1 MLETPFPPKE
11 KVQIETA
18 RTPWQLLVS
27 ITAETS
33 LKLMQLREQLQ
44 RRGLRGRALH
54 PFDEHHGIG
63 VQRLTCRP
71 THRNRLKQW
80 RPGASKLSRSS
91 HGPRDYKLL
100 QLRTHRDQ
108 RLTRRTRGTR
118 QVRPKG
124 DGKTMSLISETG
136 AHAQGRQTFMVSGGG
151 VASSTAST
159 AAQEQA
165 SRAFPLAAITGHGTL
180 KLSLMLAAVD
190 PALGGVIIA
199 GGRGTGKSVLA
210 RGLHA
215 LLPPIE
221 VLDQESADVP
231 AGPGLNLDPSRPEEW
246 EENWRE
252 RLSNEPP
259 SKVIP
264 APFVQVPLGI
274 TEDRLVGAVDVA
286 ASLASGSAVFQPGLL
301 AEAHRGVLYVD
312 ELNLLDD
319 GIINLLLAAVGA
331 GENQVEREGLS
342 LSHPCRPLLIAT
354 YNPEEGNVRDHLLDR
369 FAIALSANQ
378 LVSTEERVEITN
390 AVLSHGQCSRSF
402 SERWKEE
409 TDALATQLLLARQ
422 WLPDVRISRE
432 QIEYLVTEALRGGVE
447 GHRSELYAVRV
458 ARAHAALSG
467 REQVEA
473 DDLQVAVALVIAP
486 RASQLPPP
494 DQQMEPPPPPDA
506 GEQNPENQPP
516 PPQGTDQD
524 QTDSPEDDS
533 NDEDENREDDNREDD
548 NRDEDDD
555 ESDQDEAPPSVP
567 EEFMLDPEAVSIDPD
582 LLLFNAA
589 KSKSGSSGSRSVVLS
604 DSRGRYVKPM
614 LPRGPVR
621 RIAVDATLRAA
632 APYQKARRERHPG
645 RNVIVEESDLRAKL
659 LQRQA
664 GALVIFLVD
673 ASGSMALNRMQSA
686 KGAVIRLLT
695 EAYENRDEV
704 ALIPFRGDQAEVLLP
719 PTRSITAA
727 RRRLESMPCG
737 GGSPL
742 AHGLTQAARV
752 GANALATGD
761 LGQVV
766 VVAITDG
773 RGNVPLSTS
782 LGQPELEGEEK
793 PDLKQEVLDVATR
806 YRMLGIKL
814 LVIDTERKF
823 IGSGMG
829 KDLAEAAG
837 GKYVQLPKASDQAI
851 AAIAM
856 DAINAVT

>member
-1 MLETPFPPKE
+1 M
-11 KVQIETA
+11 V
-18 RTPWQLLVS
+18 
-27 ITAETS
+27 
-33 LKLMQLREQLQ
+33 
-44 RRGLRGRALH
+44 
-54 PFDEHHGIG
+54 
-63 VQRLTCRP
+63 
-71 THRNRLKQW
+71 
-80 RPGASKLSRSS
+80 AS
-91 HGPRDYKLL
+91 
-100 QLRTHRDQ
+100 
-108 RLTRRTRGTR
+108 
-118 QVRPKG
+118 
-124 DGKTMSLISETG
+124 
-136 AHAQGRQTFMVSGGG
+136 G
-151 VASSTAST
+151 VAVTDDRAT
-159 AAQEQA
+159 
-165 SRAFPLAAITGHGTL
+165 RAFPLAAITGHGTL
-180 KLSLMLAAVD
+180 KLALLLAAVD
-190 PALGGVIIA
+190 PGLGGVVIA

-215 LLPPIE
+215 LLPPIDI
-221 VLDQESADVP
+221 LDVDNGV
-231 AGPGLNLDPSRPEEW
+231 GRNLDPLNPEEW
-246 EENWRE
+246 DAATRE
-252 RLSNEPP
+252 TISGDAP
-259 SKVIP
+259 SRVIP
-264 APFVQVPLGI
+264 APFVQIPLGI
-274 TEDRLVGAVDVA
+274 TEDRLVGAVDVT
-286 ASLASGSAVFQPGLL
+286 ASLASGSAMFQPGLL
-301 AEAHRGVLYVD
+301 ADAHRGVLYVD

-319 GIINLLLAAVGA
+319 GIVNLMLAAVGS
-331 GENQVEREGLS
+331 GENRVEREGLS

-378 LVSTEERVEITN
+378 LVSTEQRVEITN
-390 AVLSHGQCSRSF
+390 AVISHGQCSRSF
-402 SERWKEE
+402 AETWREE

-422 WLPDVRISRE
+422 WLPDVQISRE
-432 QIEYLVTEALRGGVE
+432 QIEYLVTEAIRGGVE

-467 REQVEA
+467 RDRVEA

-486 RASQLPPP
+486 RASQMPPP
-494 DQQMEPPPPPDA
+494 DQQMEPPPPPQDQ
-506 GEQNPENQPP
+506 GDQQNEQDNPP
-516 PPQGTDQD
+516 PPPEGSGEEENDPQEDT
-524 QTDSPEDDS
+524 SEDDS
-533 NDEDENREDDNREDD
+533 S
-548 NRDEDDD
+548 DDD
-555 ESDQDEAPPSVP
+555 EGDGEEDQTPPAVP
-567 EEFMLDPEAVSIDPD
+567 EEFMLDPEAIDVDPD

-589 KSKSGSSGSRSVVLS
+589 KAKSGNSGSRSVVLS

-632 APYQKARRERHPG
+632 APYQKIRREREPG
-645 RNVIVEESDLRAKL
+645 RTVIVEEGDLRAKL
-659 LQRQA
+659 LQRKA
-664 GALVIFLVD
+664 GALVVFLVD
-673 ASGSMALNRMQSA
+673 ASGSMALNRMQNA

-782 LGQPELEGEEK
+782 LGQPVLDGDEK
-793 PDLKQEVLDVATR
+793 PDLKQEVLDVASR

-837 GKYVQLPKASDQAI
+837 GRYVQLPKASDQAI
-851 AAIAM
+851 AAVAL
-856 DAINAVT
+856 DAINGI

>member
-1 MLETPFPPKE
+1 
-11 KVQIETA
+11 
-18 RTPWQLLVS
+18 
-27 ITAETS
+27 
-33 LKLMQLREQLQ
+33 
-44 RRGLRGRALH
+44 
-54 PFDEHHGIG
+54 
-63 VQRLTCRP
+63 
-71 THRNRLKQW
+71 
-80 RPGASKLSRSS
+80 
-91 HGPRDYKLL
+91 
-100 QLRTHRDQ
+100 
-108 RLTRRTRGTR
+108 
-118 QVRPKG
+118 
-124 DGKTMSLISETG
+124 
-136 AHAQGRQTFMVSGGG
+136 MVATG
-151 VASSTAST
+151 VAVRDD
-159 AAQEQA
+159 QA
-165 SRAFPLAAITGHGTL
+165 IRAFPLAAITGHGTL
-180 KLSLMLAAVD
+180 KLALLLAAVD
-190 PALGGVIIA
+190 PGLGGVVIA

-215 LLPPIE
+215 LLPPIDI
-221 VLDQESADVP
+221 LDIE
-231 AGPGLNLDPSRPEEW
+231 GGIGRNLDPQEPEEW
-246 EENWRE
+246 DAATQE
-252 RLSNEPP
+252 RIEGEPP
-259 SKVIP
+259 STVIP
-264 APFVQVPLGI
+264 APFVQIPLGI

-286 ASLASGSAVFQPGLL
+286 ASLSSGSAVFQPGLL
-301 AEAHRGVLYVD
+301 ADAHRGVLYVD

-319 GIINLLLAAVGA
+319 GIVNLMLAAVGS
-331 GENQVEREGLS
+331 GENRVEREGLS

-378 LVSTEERVEITN
+378 LVSTEQRVEITD
-390 AVLSHGQCSRSF
+390 AVISHGQCSRTFATTWS
-402 SERWKEE
+402 EE

-432 QIEYLVTEALRGGVE
+432 QIQYLVNEAIRGGVE

-467 REQVEA
+467 RDQVEA

-494 DQQMEPPPPPDA
+494 DQQMEPPPPQDQ
-506 GEQNPENQPP
+506 EPP
-516 PPQGTDQD
+516 PPQQDEGDQQQD
-524 QTDSPEDDS
+524 NPPPPPEGSGEED
-533 NDEDENREDDNREDD
+533 NDPAEDNADDDNT
-548 NRDEDDD
+548 DD
-555 ESDQDEAPPSVP
+555 EGDSEEDQAPPAVP
-567 EEFMLDPEAVSIDPD
+567 EEFMLDPEAIAVDPD

-589 KSKSGSSGSRSVVLS
+589 KSKSGNSGSRSVVFS

-632 APYQKARRERHPG
+632 APYQKIRRAREPHRT
-645 RNVIVEESDLRAKL
+645 VIVEEGDLRAKL
-659 LQRQA
+659 LQRKA
-664 GALVIFLVD
+664 GALVVFLVD

-793 PDLKQEVLDVATR
+793 PDLKQEVLDVASR

-851 AAIAM
+851 AAVAM
-856 DAINAVT
+856 DAISDI

>member
-1 MLETPFPPKE
+1 
-11 KVQIETA
+11 
-18 RTPWQLLVS
+18 
-27 ITAETS
+27 
-33 LKLMQLREQLQ
+33 
-44 RRGLRGRALH
+44 
-54 PFDEHHGIG
+54 
-63 VQRLTCRP
+63 
-71 THRNRLKQW
+71 
-80 RPGASKLSRSS
+80 
-91 HGPRDYKLL
+91 
-100 QLRTHRDQ
+100 
-108 RLTRRTRGTR
+108 
-118 QVRPKG
+118 
-124 DGKTMSLISETG
+124 
-136 AHAQGRQTFMVSGGG
+136 MVSGGVAAANG
-151 VASSTAST
+151 VAGS
-159 AAQEQA
+159 AARDQA

-180 KLSLMLAAVD
+180 KLALLLAAVD
-190 PALGGVIIA
+190 PGLGGVIIA

-215 LLPPIE
+215 LLPPID
-221 VLDQESADVP
+221 VLDVDSGE
-231 AGPGLNLDPSRPEEW
+231 GPPSHGRNLDPQRPEEW
-246 EENWRE
+246 DDNARRRITALEDNANATGGDA
-252 RLSNEPP
+252 LPP
-259 SKVIP
+259 TKVLP

-286 ASLASGSAVFQPGLL
+286 ASLSSGAAVFQPGLL

-319 GIINLLLAAVGA
+319 GIVNLMLAAVGS

-354 YNPEEGNVRDHLLDR
+354 YNPEEGAVRDHLLDR
-369 FAIALSANQ
+369 FAIALSADQ
-378 LVSTEERVEITN
+378 LVSVEQRVEITE

-402 SERWKEE
+402 ADKWGEE
-409 TDALATQLLLARQ
+409 TEALATQLLLARQ
-422 WLPDVRISRE
+422 WLPDVQISTE
-432 QIEYLVTEALRGGVE
+432 QIEYLVTEAIRGGVE

-458 ARAHAALSG
+458 AKAHAALSG
-467 REQVEA
+467 RDRVEA
-473 DDLQVAVALVIAP
+473 DDLQVAVRLVIAP
-486 RASQLPPP
+486 RALQLPPQ
-494 DQQMEPPPPPDA
+494 DEQMEPPPPQDQNPPPPPQS
-506 GEQNPENQPP
+506 GEQEPDNQPP
-516 PPQGTDQD
+516 PPEG
-524 QTDSPEDDS
+524 SG
-533 NDEDENREDDNREDD
+533 EDDNEQPEDNNDDD
-548 NRDEDDD
+548 NSDNEQDDD
-555 ESDQDEAPPSVP
+555 DDHESDQDEAPPSVP
-567 EEFMLDPEAVSIDPD
+567 EEFMLDPESVAIDPD
-582 LLLFNAA
+582 LLLFSSAKA
-589 KSKSGSSGSRSVVLS
+589 KSGNSGSRSVVLS
-604 DSRGRYVKPM
+604 DSRGRYVKPI

-632 APYQKARRERHPG
+632 APYQKARRARQPERS
-645 RNVIVEESDLRAKL
+645 VIVEESDLRAKL
-659 LQRQA
+659 LQRQS

-793 PDLKQEVLDVATR
+793 PDLKQEVLDVAAR

-829 KDLAEAAG
+829 KDLAESAG

-856 DAINAVT
+856 EAINTVT

>member
-1 MLETPFPPKE
+1 MVTSPAS
-11 KVQIETA
+11 A
-18 RTPWQLLVS
+18 RS
-27 ITAETS
+27 DA
-33 LKLMQLREQLQ
+33 
-44 RRGLRGRALH
+44 A
-54 PFDEHHGIG
+54 
-63 VQRLTCRP
+63 
-71 THRNRLKQW
+71 
-80 RPGASKLSRSS
+80 ARS
-91 HGPRDYKLL
+91 
-100 QLRTHRDQ
+100 
-108 RLTRRTRGTR
+108 
-118 QVRPKG
+118 
-124 DGKTMSLISETG
+124 
-136 AHAQGRQTFMVSGGG
+136 
-151 VASSTAST
+151 
-159 AAQEQA
+159 
-165 SRAFPLAAITGHGTL
+165 FPLAAITGHGTL
-180 KLSLMLAAVD
+180 KLALLLAAVD
-190 PALGGVIIA
+190 PGLGGVVIA

-215 LLPPIE
+215 LLPPID
-221 VLDQESADVP
+221 VLDLGDKALF
-231 AGPGLNLDPSRPEEW
+231 LNVDPSRPDDW
-246 EENWRE
+246 DDTART
-252 RLSNEPP
+252 RITALGGDASGGDP
-259 SKVIP
+259 SALLPTRVIP

-274 TEDRLVGAVDVA
+274 TEDRLVGSVDVA

-319 GIINLLLAAVGA
+319 GITNLLLAAVGS
-331 GENQVEREGLS
+331 GENRIEREGLS
-342 LSHPCRPLLIAT
+342 LSHPCRCLLIAT
-354 YNPEEGNVRDHLLDR
+354 YNPEEGAVRDHLLDR

-378 LVSTEERVEITN
+378 VLELEQRVTIT
-390 AVLSHGQCSRSF
+390 RSALEQAES
-402 SERWKEE
+402 SERFRAQWQEE

-432 QIEYLVTEALRGGVE
+432 QIGYLVNEALRGGVE

-467 REQVEA
+467 RDRVEA
-473 DDLQVAVALVIAP
+473 DDLQVAVRLVIAP
-486 RASQLPPP
+486 RALQLPPP
-494 DQQMEPPPPPDA
+494 DPDQPMEPPPPPPQ
-506 GEQNPENQPP
+506 GEQPPEEPEQPEDPNPEEEPEEPENEEEQE
-516 PPQGTDQD
+516 D
-524 QTDSPEDDS
+524 DSPE
-533 NDEDENREDDNREDD
+533 
-548 NRDEDDD
+548 
-555 ESDQDEAPPSVP
+555 DEAPPSIP
-567 EEFMLDPEAVSIDPD
+567 EEFLLDPEAIAIDPD
-582 LLLFNAA
+582 LLLFSAA
-589 KSKSGSSGSRSVVLS
+589 RSKSGGSGKRSVVLS

-632 APYQKARRERHPG
+632 APHQRARREREPH
-645 RNVIVEESDLRAKL
+645 RKVIVEDGDLRAKL
-659 LQRQA
+659 LQRKA

-704 ALIPFRGDQAEVLLP
+704 ALIPFRGEAAEVLLP

-773 RGNVPLSTS
+773 RGNVPLARS
-782 LGQPELEGEEK
+782 LGQPPLEGEEAV
-793 PDLKQEVLDVATR
+793 DLREEVKQVASR
-806 YRMLGIKL
+806 YRALGIKL

-829 KDLAEAAG
+829 KELAEAAG
-837 GKYVQLPKASDQAI
+837 GRYVQLPKASDQAI

-856 DAINAVT
+856 EALGSL

>member
-1 MLETPFPPKE
+1 
-11 KVQIETA
+11 
-18 RTPWQLLVS
+18 
-27 ITAETS
+27 
-33 LKLMQLREQLQ
+33 
-44 RRGLRGRALH
+44 
-54 PFDEHHGIG
+54 
-63 VQRLTCRP
+63 
-71 THRNRLKQW
+71 
-80 RPGASKLSRSS
+80 
-91 HGPRDYKLL
+91 
-100 QLRTHRDQ
+100 
-108 RLTRRTRGTR
+108 
-118 QVRPKG
+118 
-124 DGKTMSLISETG
+124 
-136 AHAQGRQTFMVSGGG
+136 MVATG
-151 VASSTAST
+151 VAVRDD
-159 AAQEQA
+159 QA
-165 SRAFPLAAITGHGTL
+165 IRAFPLAAITGHGTL
-180 KLSLMLAAVD
+180 KLALLLAAVD
-190 PALGGVIIA
+190 PGLGGVVIA

-215 LLPPIE
+215 LLPPIDI
-221 VLDQESADVP
+221 LDIE
-231 AGPGLNLDPSRPEEW
+231 GGIGRNLDPQEPEEW
-246 EENWRE
+246 DAATQE
-252 RLSNEPP
+252 RIEGEPP
-259 SKVIP
+259 STVIP
-264 APFVQVPLGI
+264 APFVQIPLGI

-286 ASLASGSAVFQPGLL
+286 ASLSSGSAVFQPGLL
-301 AEAHRGVLYVD
+301 ADAHRGVLYVD

-319 GIINLLLAAVGA
+319 GIVNLMLAAVGS
-331 GENQVEREGLS
+331 GENRVEREGLS

-378 LVSTEERVEITN
+378 LVSTEQRVEITN
-390 AVLSHGQCSRSF
+390 AVISHGQCSRTFATTWS
-402 SERWKEE
+402 EE

-432 QIEYLVTEALRGGVE
+432 QIQYLVNEAIRGGVE

-467 REQVEA
+467 RDQVEA

-494 DQQMEPPPPPDA
+494 DQQMEPPPPQDQ
-506 GEQNPENQPP
+506 EPP
-516 PPQGTDQD
+516 PPQQDEGDQQQD
-524 QTDSPEDDS
+524 NPPPPPEGSGEED
-533 NDEDENREDDNREDD
+533 NDPAEDNADDDNT
-548 NRDEDDD
+548 DD
-555 ESDQDEAPPSVP
+555 EGDSEEDQAPPAVP
-567 EEFMLDPEAVSIDPD
+567 EEFMLDPEAIAVDPD

-589 KSKSGSSGSRSVVLS
+589 KSKSGNSGSRSVVFS

-632 APYQKARRERHPG
+632 APYQKIRRAREPHRT
-645 RNVIVEESDLRAKL
+645 VIVEEGDLRAKL
-659 LQRQA
+659 LQRKA
-664 GALVIFLVD
+664 GALVVFLVD

-793 PDLKQEVLDVATR
+793 PDLKQEVLDVASR

-851 AAIAM
+851 AAVAM
-856 DAINAVT
+856 DAISDI

>member
-1 MLETPFPPKE
+1 M
-11 KVQIETA
+11 V
-18 RTPWQLLVS
+18 
-27 ITAETS
+27 
-33 LKLMQLREQLQ
+33 
-44 RRGLRGRALH
+44 
-54 PFDEHHGIG
+54 
-63 VQRLTCRP
+63 
-71 THRNRLKQW
+71 
-80 RPGASKLSRSS
+80 AS
-91 HGPRDYKLL
+91 
-100 QLRTHRDQ
+100 
-108 RLTRRTRGTR
+108 
-118 QVRPKG
+118 
-124 DGKTMSLISETG
+124 
-136 AHAQGRQTFMVSGGG
+136 G
-151 VASSTAST
+151 VAIKDD
-159 AAQEQA
+159 QA
-165 SRAFPLAAITGHGTL
+165 TRAFPLAAITGHGTL
-180 KLSLMLAAVD
+180 KLALLLAAVD
-190 PALGGVIIA
+190 PGLGGVVIA

-215 LLPPIE
+215 LLPPID
-221 VLDQESADVP
+221 VLDAEGGV
-231 AGPGLNLDPSRPEEW
+231 GRNLDPQNPEEW
-246 EENWRE
+246 DSATRKRISGEA
-252 RLSNEPP
+252 P
-259 SKVIP
+259 STVIA
-264 APFVQVPLGI
+264 APFVQIPLGI

-286 ASLASGSAVFQPGLL
+286 ASLSSGSAVFQPGLL
-301 AEAHRGVLYVD
+301 ADAHRGVLYVD

-319 GIINLLLAAVGA
+319 GIVNLMLAAVGS
-331 GENQVEREGLS
+331 GENRVEREGLS

-354 YNPEEGNVRDHLLDR
+354 YNPEEGNIRDHLLDR
-369 FAIALSANQ
+369 FAIVLSANQ
-378 LVSTEERVEITN
+378 LVSTEQRVEITN
-390 AVLSHGQCSRSF
+390 AVISHGQCSRSF
-402 SERWKEE
+402 AEKWGEE

-422 WLPDVRISRE
+422 WLPDVQISRE
-432 QIEYLVTEALRGGVE
+432 QIEYLVTEAIRGGVE

-467 REQVEA
+467 RDRVEA
-473 DDLQVAVALVIAP
+473 EDLQVAVALVIAP
-486 RASQLPPP
+486 RASQMPPP
-494 DQQMEPPPPPDA
+494 DQQMEPPPPQDQEP
-506 GEQNPENQPP
+506 PP
-516 PPQGTDQD
+516 PPQDQGD
-524 QTDSPEDDS
+524 QQQENPPPPPEGSGEEENEPPEDNS
-533 NDEDENREDDNREDD
+533 EDDNT
-548 NRDEDDD
+548 DDD
-555 ESDQDEAPPSVP
+555 EGDGEEDQAPPAVP
-567 EEFMLDPEAVSIDPD
+567 EEFMLDPEAIEVDPD

-589 KSKSGSSGSRSVVLS
+589 KAKSGNSGSRSVVLS

-632 APYQKARRERHPG
+632 APYQKIRREREPG
-645 RNVIVEESDLRAKL
+645 RTVIVEEGDLRAKL
-659 LQRQA
+659 LQRKA
-664 GALVIFLVD
+664 GALVVFLVD

-793 PDLKQEVLDVATR
+793 PDLKQEVLDVAAR

-851 AAIAM
+851 AAVAM
-856 DAINAVT
+856 DAISNI

>member
-1 MLETPFPPKE
+1 M
-11 KVQIETA
+11 A
-18 RTPWQLLVS
+18 
-27 ITAETS
+27 
-33 LKLMQLREQLQ
+33 
-44 RRGLRGRALH
+44 
-54 PFDEHHGIG
+54 
-63 VQRLTCRP
+63 
-71 THRNRLKQW
+71 
-80 RPGASKLSRSS
+80 AS
-91 HGPRDYKLL
+91 
-100 QLRTHRDQ
+100 
-108 RLTRRTRGTR
+108 
-118 QVRPKG
+118 
-124 DGKTMSLISETG
+124 
-136 AHAQGRQTFMVSGGG
+136 G
-151 VASSTAST
+151 VALKND
-159 AAQEQA
+159 QA
-165 SRAFPLAAITGHGTL
+165 TRAFPLAAITGHGTL
-180 KLSLMLAAVD
+180 KLALLLAAVD
-190 PALGGVIIA
+190 PGLGGVVIA

-215 LLPPIE
+215 LLPPID
-221 VLDQESADVP
+221 VLDAEGGV
-231 AGPGLNLDPSRPEEW
+231 GRNLDPQNPEEW
-246 EENWRE
+246 DSATRKRISGEA
-252 RLSNEPP
+252 P
-259 SKVIP
+259 STVIA
-264 APFVQVPLGI
+264 APFVQIPLGI

-286 ASLASGSAVFQPGLL
+286 ASLSSGSAVFQPGLL
-301 AEAHRGVLYVD
+301 ADAHRGVLYVD

-319 GIINLLLAAVGA
+319 GIVNLMLAAVGS
-331 GENQVEREGLS
+331 GENRVEREGLS

-354 YNPEEGNVRDHLLDR
+354 YNPEEGNIRDHLLDR
-369 FAIALSANQ
+369 FAIVLSANQ
-378 LVSTEERVEITN
+378 LVSTEQRVEITN
-390 AVLSHGQCSRSF
+390 AVISHGQCSRSF
-402 SERWKEE
+402 AEKWGEE

-422 WLPDVRISRE
+422 WLPDVQISRE
-432 QIEYLVTEALRGGVE
+432 QIEYLVNEAIRGGVE

-467 REQVEA
+467 RDRVEA
-473 DDLQVAVALVIAP
+473 EDLQVAVALVIAP
-486 RASQLPPP
+486 RASQMPPP
-494 DQQMEPPPPPDA
+494 DQQMEPPPPQDQEP
-506 GEQNPENQPP
+506 PP
-516 PPQGTDQD
+516 PPQDQGD
-524 QTDSPEDDS
+524 QQQDNPPPPPEGSDDEEADPPEDNSEDDS
-533 NDEDENREDDNREDD
+533 SD
-548 NRDEDDD
+548 DDD
-555 ESDQDEAPPSVP
+555 EGDGEEDQAPPAVP
-567 EEFMLDPEAVSIDPD
+567 EEFMLDPEAIEVDPD

-589 KSKSGSSGSRSVVLS
+589 KAKSGNSGSRSVVLS

-632 APYQKARRERHPG
+632 APYQKIRREREPG
-645 RNVIVEESDLRAKL
+645 RTVIVEEGDLRAKL
-659 LQRQA
+659 LQRKA
-664 GALVIFLVD
+664 GALVVFLVD

-719 PTRSITAA
+719 PTRSTTAA

-793 PDLKQEVLDVATR
+793 PDLKQEVLDVAAR

-851 AAIAM
+851 AAVAM
-856 DAINAVT
+856 DAITNI